1 LKKFDCSIP
10 GCLESFENL
19 LDFEAHYNTVHKYV
33 CGTCRKRLPSLHL
46 LDLHVSETHDSYF
59 AALAERKPMYQ
70 CFVED
75 CGTKYLTTKERHSH
89 CIEVHKFPSNFR
101 YDVDKRK
108 KKADTPDATKSSKP
122 LSVPKFTSFGQGV
135 TRGFIRGRGRGR
147 GNRIDITEVSMTD
160 LQEALPIIE

>member
-1 LKKFDCSIP
+1 MYQKIKK
-10 GCLESFENL
+10 L
-19 LDFEAHYNTVHKYV
+19 
-33 CGTCRKRLPSLHL
+33 
-46 LDLHVSETHDSYF
+46 
-59 AALAERKPMYQ
+59 ALNFFLIFQYQ